1 VVKNW
6 TKRASSHEDRFP
18 KILFALSW
26 CRITDDVGSKDLL
39 SRSQMHID
47 KRDEVASTAQ
57 QQKRRSIDALVFFM
71 AVRVTTILAAA
82 RIYRED
88 PSRATASHNRL
99 GLSLSK
105 RIRQGLIAK
114 LNGKSR
120 SRTFGSDFDKLFTH
134 TSCARA
140 HRLASPQGER
150 ARVSSFLPSST
161 HLQVHRKQPTL

>member
-6 TKRASSHEDRFP
+6 TKRVSSHEYRFP
-18 KILFALSW
+18 KTIFALSW

-57 QQKRRSIDALVFFM
+57 QQKRRSLDALVFFM

-99 GLSLSK
+99 GVSLSK
-105 RIRQGLIAK
+105 RIRQRLIAK

-140 HRLASPQGER
+140 HRLARLTSRQARTCFFISPPP
-150 ARVSSFLPSST
+150 L
-161 HLQVHRKQPTL
+161 HTLTSA